1 AVLNKDG
8 GTLRTTDVAAFADRV
23 RELLEAAG
31 HSVQIDI
38 VAGGEIATALEKA
51 IAMRNV
57 DVVLAGGGDG
67 TVSTAASL
75 LMNKKKA
82 LAILPAGTMN
92 LFARSLGIPQT
103 LEAALKA
110 FTDAEVKAV
119 DMATANGRPFV
130 HQFSIGMHAR

>member
-1 AVLNKDG
+1 
-8 GTLRTTDVAAFADRV
+8 
-23 RELLEAAG
+23 
-31 HSVQIDI
+31 I

-130 HQFSIGMHAR
+130 HQFSIGMHARMVQLREKMDFGSRLGKMRASVRAAWATIKN